1 MIIKQQLTI
10 DTITIII
17 IILLLIIIISSS
29 STEDPRGPRGG
40 QGRPSLEQG
49 GYLILCNMIIVYHMI
64 WSIVTWCNSVCVIVY

>member
-17 IILLLIIIISSS
+17 IILLLIIIISSSS

-64 WSIVTWCNSVCVIVY
+64 